1 MCRKEGSLGERRG
14 RTASP
19 EREIR
24 KGAGAHLVDV
34 SELVDD
40 LVHHRVHDLHFDL
53 RVAALGFDAAA
64 HHAERVAVVRR
75 TTLFSQ

>member
-1 MCRKEGSLGERRG
+1 MESSEK
-14 RTASP
+14 
-19 EREIR
+19 EREIS

-40 LVHHRVHDLHFDL
+40 LVHHRVHDLDFDL

-75 TTLFSQ
+75 MTRKCTDPLFSP

>member
-1 MCRKEGSLGERRG
+1 M
-14 RTASP
+14 
-19 EREIR
+19 EISQ
-24 KGAGAHLVDV
+24 GAGAHLVDV

-75 TTLFSQ
+75 TTRKCTDLLISR